1 MLDVKRKQNCDSLL
15 GALSRVQGLVLI
27 FIAVCGAA
35 LGAAAYFALGF
46 TPNEPGLL
54 ALALALGGA
63 LIEERAARRRA
74 FRRLEAGVEE
84 MGRLLATD
92 AKAGQVLSQRVNA
105 LADLDLGPRLEVIE
119 ADMSVLGTVV
129 RQVAEAVSDL
139 ETAQASMVPAGREDA
154 SSRAEPALRHQPTMS
169 LDEVRRA
176 LDESR
181 LVHHA
186 RPIFTLPQRKLQA
199 CDLVA
204 RIEHDGRLADPPEF
218 MPIPTSE
225 GRVILRRIDMLCAEE
240 AIRIVRRAR
249 PNGDPARLLVDI
261 TPASLG
267 DKPALEQLLTLLA
280 ANRAV
285 NSDIAF
291 ALDYEDWTTLS
302 RPESDGLASLVHEG
316 VTVGLRNAT
325 TLRLDFAG
333 LAEKGVRYIT
343 TSGRT
348 FLKTPAALT
357 DFHSSDINDYIKR
370 FGINL
375 VVTGLESESEILA
388 LLDDGVRLA
397 QGPVLGATGPLRPD
411 LRDEGDD
418 VLRRAA
424 SR

>member
-1 MLDVKRKQNCDSLL
+1 MLDLVGKQNCDSLL

-27 FIAVCGAA
+27 FIGVCGAA

-46 TPNEPGLL
+46 TPIEAGLL
-54 ALALALGGA
+54 ALVLIFGGL

-74 FRRLEAGVEE
+74 FKRLEAGVEE

-92 AKAGQVLSQRVNA
+92 ARAGQVLSQRVNA
-105 LADLDLGPRLEVIE
+105 LVDLDLGARFEVIE

-129 RQVAEAVSDL
+129 RQVAEAVSEL
-139 ETAQASMVPAGREDA
+139 ETAQASLVPAARGEAPPPARH
-154 SSRAEPALRHQPTMS
+154 REPAIALE
-169 LDEVRRA
+169 DVRRA

-186 RPIFTLPQRKLQA
+186 RPVLTLPQRKFYA
-199 CDLVA
+199 YDLVA
-204 RIEHDGRLADPPEF
+204 RLELDGNRLADAPEF
-218 MPIPTSE
+218 MPVPTSE
-225 GRVILRRIDMLCAEE
+225 GRVVLRRIDLLCAEE

-249 PNGDPARLLVDI
+249 LNGDPVRLLVDLS
-261 TPASLG
+261 PASLG
-267 DKPALEQLLTLLA
+267 DKAAIDQLLALLA

-285 NSDIAF
+285 NSDIAI
-291 ALDYEDWTTLS
+291 ALDYEDWTALS

-316 VTVGLRNAT
+316 VTVALRDAT

-333 LAEKGVRYIT
+333 LAEKGVRTIT
-343 TSGRT
+343 TSGHA
-348 FLKTPAALT
+348 FLKTPAVLT
-357 DFHSSDINDYIKR
+357 DFHASDINDYIKR

-375 VVTGLESESEILA
+375 IVTGLETESEILA

-397 QGPVLGATGPLRPD
+397 EGPVLGPTGPLRPD

-418 VLRRAA
+418 TLRRAA
-424 SR
+424 AL